1 MAFSVSKSEVVQQPQ
16 RTDLQRLSLGCQ
28 PRMYDLLLLE
38 VKTRDLLMVNL
49 STNVHVNAFHLSL
62 EGDRV
67 VLFVSKHQVF
77 FQ

>member
-1 MAFSVSKSEVVQQPQ
+1 
-16 RTDLQRLSLGCQ
+16 
-28 PRMYDLLLLE
+28 MYDLLLLE
-38 VKTRDLLMVNL
+38 VKTRDLLMINL